1 MQVTSVGI
9 PTAEIHYSMLQ
20 ALSSAID
27 NGTLVEAIPEVIKA
41 TYLGPTIDKYKI
53 SSPAE
58 ITPELQSERKDV
70 SILLLLILIASVIF
84 IPLTVKACVK
94 EVAARKTS

>member
-27 NGTLVEAIPEVIKA
+27 NGTLVEAVPEVIKA

-70 SILLLLILIASVIF
+70 SILLLLSVIF

>member
-27 NGTLVEAIPEVIKA
+27 NGTLVEAVPEVIKA

-58 ITPELQSERKDV
+58 ITPELQSESKGV
-70 SILLLLILIASVIF
+70 SILLLLSVIF